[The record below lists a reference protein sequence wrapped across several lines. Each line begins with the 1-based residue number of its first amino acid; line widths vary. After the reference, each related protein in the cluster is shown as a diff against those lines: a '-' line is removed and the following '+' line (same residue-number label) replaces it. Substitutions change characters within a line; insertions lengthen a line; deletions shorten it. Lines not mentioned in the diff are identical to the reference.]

1 MCYNFARQ
9 KKSTLA
15 AKLLEC
21 AFILQ
26 VKNPVSDFLSSTLV
40 PELSSQVATSS
51 SADRER
57 VMVTVSASR
66 TFPVKMTMFV
76 LDNLNFTIKATGLA
90 VV

>member
-9 KKSTLA
+9 KKSTLS

-40 PELSSQVATSS
+40 PELSANI
-51 SADRER
+51 
-57 VMVTVSASR
+57 
-66 TFPVKMTMFV
+66 P
-76 LDNLNFTIKATGLA
+76 
-90 VV
+90 